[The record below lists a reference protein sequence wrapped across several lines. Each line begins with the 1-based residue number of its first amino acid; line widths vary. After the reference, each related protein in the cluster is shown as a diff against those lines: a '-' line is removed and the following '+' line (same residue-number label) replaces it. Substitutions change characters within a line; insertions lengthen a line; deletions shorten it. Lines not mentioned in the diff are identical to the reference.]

1 MKKKWE
7 LKEQADQKILGLTKV
22 KASGSLWYSPGDG
35 KSSIFLVDSK
45 ATEHK
50 SYSITKQIW
59 SKLHDEALF
68 AKRLPILSMQIQDLD
83 IVAMERDDFVRLLK
97 DIQVGKVKFL

>member
-1 MKKKWE
+1 MKKWE
-7 LKEQADQKILGLTKV
+7 AKEKKDQEVLGLRKV

-45 ATEHK
+45 QTQHK
-50 SYSITKQIW
+50 SYSITTKIW

-68 AKRLPILSMQIQDLD
+68 AKRLPMLSVQIRDLD
-83 IVAMERDDFVRLLK
+83 VVVMEREDFVRLIQ
-97 DIQVGKVKFL
+97 DIQNKKVKFK